1 MSLTSVEAE
10 LPEAS
15 ADLVAEV
22 ETRKELRRAAD
33 KAEFRVALHDMAEG
47 LRGLIRVAPFASIG
61 LAAALG
67 RSQSADQIRDLRVE
81 AADRQQHPVE
91 RPGAGGTQRGFGVG
105 SQRQLEVQAGTQ
117 QKGGEIRATER
128 IFVD

>member
-47 LRGLIRVAPFASIG
+47 LRGLIRVAPFVSIG
-61 LAAALG
+61 LAASLG
-67 RSQSADQIRDLRVE
+67 MLWSRR
-81 AADRQQHPVE
+81 
-91 RPGAGGTQRGFGVG
+91 
-105 SQRQLEVQAGTQ
+105 
-117 QKGGEIRATER
+117 RAR
-128 IFVD
+128 KPAPRR